1 MRIRVDIEITK
12 PLRRFIMLSNTTG
25 KNDLWAQLSYE
36 RLPLFCYD
44 CGIIGHSKIECI
56 MEKGTVDMIKPRQYG
71 DWLRAEPLG
80 RRGYLSNSNLEK

>member
-1 MRIRVDIEITK
+1 MNQEVAYRMGSKLEILQKFDKESRGRQFLRIRVDIEITK

-44 CGIIGHSKIECI
+44 CGIIGHSEIERT
-56 MEKGTVDMIKPRQYG
+56 MERY
-71 DWLRAEPLG
+71 
-80 RRGYLSNSNLEK
+80 Y